1 MSRRPRSGPVP
12 ASSPDPASPAKGS
25 MLLLS
30 RAFSD
35 WLAGQGVS
43 LALTT
48 YQAGRL
54 VMIGRRP
61 DGSVRAHERMIEQ
74 CQGLWTDGQSLWT
87 SGMHALWRFEND
99 MPAGAVTSAGVDR
112 RFVPREGRVTG
123 RIDCHDI
130 GMGDDGPVFVN
141 TLFNGLCGI
150 SQTGSFRPL
159 WKPPFISAWTPED
172 RCHLN
177 GLAMDGT
184 RPAYVTAVSRSDILD
199 GWRERRVDGGVIVD
213 VASGEIVCSGLSM
226 PHSPR
231 LYDGRL
237 WVLNSGM
244 GQFGH
249 VDPKTGAFTPVAFC
263 PGYARGLAFIGRY
276 AVIGLSRPRNN
287 QTFEGLPLDAELAA
301 RDATPRCG
309 LIIVN
314 IDTGVTEEWL
324 RFAHTLDEL
333 YDVAVMPGVTQ
344 PEMIGFQGDAIKTA
358 ITPEPA
364 AD

>member
-1 MSRRPRSGPVP
+1 MNNTSTSAPRPAAGPL
-12 ASSPDPASPAKGS
+12 
-25 MLLLS
+25 LLLS
-30 RAFSD
+30 RGFSD
-35 WLAGQGVS
+35 WLAGQGAS

-61 DGSVRAHERMIEQ
+61 DGGVRAHERRIEQ
-74 CQGLWTDGQSLWT
+74 CQGLWTDGRSLWT
-87 SGMHALWRFEND
+87 SGMYALWRFEND
-99 MPAGAVTSAGVDR
+99 MPAGAVTPAGVDR
-112 RFVPREGRVTG
+112 RFVPRESRITG

-130 GMGDDGPVFVN
+130 GMGEDGPIFVN

-150 SQTGSFRPL
+150 SETSSFRPL

-177 GLAMDGT
+177 GLAMDGK
-184 RPAYVTAVSRSDILD
+184 RPAFVSAVSRSDTLD

-213 VASGEIVCSGLSM
+213 VTSGEIVCAGLSM

-237 WVLNSGM
+237 WVLNSGRGLF
-244 GQFGH
+244 GQ
-249 VDPKTGAFTPVAFC
+249 VDPTTGTFTPVAFC
-263 PGYARGLAFIGRY
+263 PGYARGLAFIGRH

-301 RDATPRCG
+301 RDAEPRCG

-314 IDTGVTEEWL
+314 IDTGVTEAWL

-344 PEMIGFQGDAIKTA
+344 PEMIGFQGDAIKAA

-364 AD
+364 AG